1 MDMMH
6 ASDYAS
12 MSLDNIKKNM
22 KENKM
27 KDDKYSKGLQY
38 VNLMFSISFRFQ
50 IFHLLH
56 FFVIVEKKQIVRGSR
71 RHLV

>member
-6 ASDYAS
+6 ASDYVS
-12 MSLDNIKKNM
+12 MSLDDIKKNM

-38 VNLMFSISFRFQ
+38 VNLMFSICFRF
-50 IFHLLH
+50 
-56 FFVIVEKKQIVRGSR
+56 
-71 RHLV
+71 